1 METSTNN
8 YPIDAL
14 AEAILNA
21 VRRKL
26 REEGGKEED
35 DG

>member
-1 METSTNN
+1 METST
-8 YPIDAL
+8 YLDPL

-26 REEGGKEED
+26 KEEGGKEED